1 MSKVVKG
8 MLTDAIR
15 QQLGEARDLL
25 VVDVSRIDAITTNE
39 WRLAMQERE
48 ISVLTVR
55 NTLARRALHEVG
67 VTALDPFLA
76 GPSTLVWGSEDIVAL
91 SREMTKWAKDISA
104 LEIKGAAVEGTS
116 LDAAGVEALSKSP
129 SREEL
134 ISQLAGML
142 LSPGSQLAGA
152 LLSPGAQLASQISK
166 ISEGDAA
173 EGGTAEE

>member
-1 MSKVVKG
+1 MSKVVKE
-8 MLTDAIR
+8 MLTDSIR

-25 VVDVSRIDAITTNE
+25 VVDVSRIDAITTNQ
-39 WRLAMQERE
+39 WRLALQERE

-55 NTLARRALHEVG
+55 NTLARRALHELG

-76 GPSTLVWGSEDIVAL
+76 GPSTLVWGAEDIVAL
-91 SREMTKWAKDISA
+91 SREMTKWAKEIDE

-116 LDAAGVEALSKSP
+116 LDSDGVTALSKSA

-142 LSPGSQLAGA
+142 LSPGAQLAGA
-152 LLSPGAQLASQISK
+152 LLGPGAMLASQIKS
-166 ISEGDAA
+166 ISEGDDAG
-173 EGGTAEE
+173 E